1 MTDTEVPTSYHTTGP
16 QERVIMCGSQI
27 VGFAESTAVADQIV
41 RALLQHKRVHHCTIC
56 PRQRP
61 RYRVGRS
68 LGRTVYRM
76 VGSRPSKQDE
86 LVGLMDTRDLGE
98 AVAAAL
104 SQQYN
109 HHL

>member
-1 MTDTEVPTSYHTTGP
+1 MTDTDSQADYYTSGP
-16 QERVIMCGSQI
+16 QDRVVMHQGQI
-27 VGFAESTAVADQIV
+27 VGFAVSTAAADQIV
-41 RALLQHKRVHHCTIC
+41 RALHGYGRVHVCTMC
-56 PRQRP
+56 GARRD

-104 SQQYN
+104 SQQY
-109 HHL
+109 HHQ